1 MDAWFF
7 LLSKVVKMFGTGF
20 SSFLCVFLAK
30 YIIPENA
37 SNGNEGIPSVTR
49 LLACYKLVKE
59 VSKKP
64 DHCFLDGCENEG
76 CQ

>member
-1 MDAWFF
+1 M
-7 LLSKVVKMFGTGF
+7 MFC
-20 SSFLCVFLAK
+20 LVA
-30 YIIPENA
+30 YVIPESA
-37 SNGNEGIPSVTR
+37 SNGNEENPSVTR

-59 VSKKP
+59 VSKEP